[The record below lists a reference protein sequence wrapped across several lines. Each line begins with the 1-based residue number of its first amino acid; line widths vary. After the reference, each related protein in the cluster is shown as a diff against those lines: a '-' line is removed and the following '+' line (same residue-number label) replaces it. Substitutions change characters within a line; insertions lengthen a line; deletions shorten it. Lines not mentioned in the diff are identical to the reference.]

1 MKTTRLTI
9 TGNKE
14 DYPRLIQAYR
24 RCRGGRQLGVALR
37 PLEER
42 ALVVVID
49 GQQARQWS
57 GELGDAP
64 QMPSQTV
71 SPTQA
76 VGAMKAFL
84 QKPGRANPITLRGQW
99 SGVVEAGEGHLVV
112 RLKRRI
118 VGYGELLVTSGPD
131 GWSWR
136 FVRKERWFASADHSE
151 GGGFTHLRAAI
162 RAGLAGSLDLVSQAC
177 STRDS
182 QRRAA
187 RDEVYAQKHPIAQRT
202 PKRSPAESLRAPA
215 KRKGQRMP
223 QGQSASEAQQYLR
236 AAWLRAHPEH
246 IGLAGIPGVLV
257 RKTKRGGKA
266 KVAFGQTELSV
277 LPKHLTRQAPSER
290 TLTALRKRASVSS
303 PAPKSVEKP
312 PVAKVSGG
320 EPANDQDPQALLL
333 ASFTA
338 ALNQVLP
345 A

>member
-42 ALVVVID
+42 GLVVVID
-49 GQQARQWS
+49 AQGARQWTA
-57 GELGDAP
+57 ELGDAP
-64 QMPSQTV
+64 QMPSQAV

-76 VGAMKAFL
+76 VSAMKAFL

-118 VGYGELLVTSGPD
+118 VGYGELQISSGPD

-187 RDEVYAQKHPIAQRT
+187 RDEVYAQKHPISQRT

-215 KRKGQRMP
+215 KRKAQPKRP
-223 QGQSASEAQQYLR
+223 ASQAKQYLR
-236 AAWLRAHPEH
+236 AAWLRTHPEH
-246 IGLAGIPGVLV
+246 IELAGVPGVLV

-290 TLTALRKRASVSS
+290 TLNALRKRASVSS
-303 PAPKSVEKP
+303 LALKSAVKPSVPK
-312 PVAKVSGG
+312 ASGG
-320 EPANDQDPQALLL
+320 EPANDQAPQALLL